1 MTWCT
6 SLAVRLER
14 GARTYTLL
22 ATGIVP
28 TLRLIPR
35 RRPTWHCVNT
45 LAGSAGGRVEL
56 TATLVEVDERMV
68 VYMRPGISRVA
79 SFRRPKR
86 IRTCVVPSLLPYAAL
101 RPAPINCTS

>member
-1 MTWCT
+1 M
-6 SLAVRLER
+6 
-14 GARTYTLL
+14 
-22 ATGIVP
+22 
-28 TLRLIPR
+28 
-35 RRPTWHCVNT
+35 
-45 LAGSAGGRVEL
+45 